1 MDSNLIELT
10 SEDGLKNLIEKN
22 KGSVI
27 ILDFWATWA
36 QPCSQMN
43 EVFAELAGKNSSVNF
58 VKIEAEKF
66 PELSESFEIEAV
78 PAFIVLKNGKI
89 AERINGANAPELT
102 NAVAKYA
109 KVSTFVTGKPVATS
123 EKKAVD
129 LNTRLKELTNS
140 SPVMAFIKG
149 TPTQPRCGF
158 SRKLIEIFNENQ
170 VKFSSFNILADE
182 EVRQGL
188 KEYSNWPTY
197 PQVYI
202 NGELVG
208 GLDIIKEL
216 VANGEFKGMIPKE
229 KDLNERLKELTTK
242 GNAMIFIKGSPEAPR
257 CGFSKTLVNMLDE
270 KKIKYEYF
278 DILQDEEVRQGLKKF
293 VDWPTYP
300 MVFNKGELV
309 GGLDIIKEL
318 DSSGELDTMFAL
330 EKST

>member
-1 MDSNLIELT
+1 SNLLELT
-10 SEDGLKNLIEKN
+10 SEDDLKNLIEQN
-22 KGSVI
+22 KSSVI
-27 ILDFWATWA
+27 LLDFWATWA

-43 EVFAELAGKNSSVNF
+43 EVFTELADKNSSIKF

-102 NAVAKYA
+102 NTVAKYT
-109 KVSTFVTGKPVATS
+109 KISTFTTGKPVATG
-123 EKKAVD
+123 EKKVVD

-158 SRKLIEIFNENQ
+158 TRQLIEIFNENQ

-216 VANGEFKGMIPKE
+216 IANGELKGMIPKE
-229 KDLNERLKELTTK
+229 KDLNERLQELTAK
-242 GNAMIFIKGSPEAPR
+242 NNVMIFIKGSSESPR
-257 CGFSKTLVNMLDE
+257 CGFSKTLVSILNE

-278 DILQDEEVRQGLKKF
+278 DILQDEEVRQGLKTF
-293 VDWPTYP
+293 ASWPTYP

-330 EKST
+330 EKSI

>member
-109 KVSTFVTGKPVATS
+109 KVSTFVTDKPVATS

-129 LNTRLKELTNS
+129 LNTRLKELLNS

-330 EKST
+330 EKSI